1 VEDAAGLTIRSFA
14 VVFRIERRLHRIDR
28 FALRV
33 PGGIPLAG
41 LGWATAILL
50 AVLIAQRLPALGAVI
65 ALIPAPFRLVAGPIA
80 GAVLL
85 QRIRVDGRSAQ
96 AHVRAWLRHRLR

>member
-41 LGWATAILL
+41 LGWASALLL
-50 AVLIAQRLPALGAVI
+50 AVLVAQRLPGGALI
-65 ALIPAPFRLVAGPIA
+65 ALMPAPLRLVALPIA

-85 QRIRVDGRSAQ
+85 QRVRVDGRSAQ
-96 AHVRAWLRHRLR
+96 AHARAWLRHRLR